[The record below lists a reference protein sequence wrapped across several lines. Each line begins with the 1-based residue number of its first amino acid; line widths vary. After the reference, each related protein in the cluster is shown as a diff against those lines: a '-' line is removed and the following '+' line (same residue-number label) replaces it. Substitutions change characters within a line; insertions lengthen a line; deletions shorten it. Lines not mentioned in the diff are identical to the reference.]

1 MDIIYVNLS
10 PKMQSTKSVITAED
24 VAEITGRNQEV
35 VEKARKAQIYEFAE
49 DHTRRIVSQLK
60 VISCIEKACPSAAV
74 ISFWNIPPIPGTTR
88 RGKF

>member
-35 VEKARKAQIYEFAE
+35 VEKARKAQIYEFASYLWE
-49 DHTRRIVSQLK
+49 QRK
-60 VISCIEKACPSAAV
+60 P
-74 ISFWNIPPIPGTTR
+74 FWNIPPIPGTTR

>member
-35 VEKARKAQIYEFAE
+35 VERREKPRFMNLRKTIPAGLS
-49 DHTRRIVSQLK
+49 VS
-60 VISCIEKACPSAAV
+60 
-74 ISFWNIPPIPGTTR
+74 
-88 RGKF
+88 

>member
-10 PKMQSTKSVITAED
+10 PKMQSTKSAITAED

-49 DHTRRIVSQLK
+49 DHTRQIGRAHV
-60 VISCIEKACPSAAV
+60 
-74 ISFWNIPPIPGTTR
+74 
-88 RGKF
+88 